1 MSKIGISKFHYAVQ
15 TAEDSATA
23 DATYGTTKAVPGL
36 VSIEVTTEAQSN
48 TLYADNGP
56 YETASAM
63 GAVNVSIDLADLPL
77 EVQADLLGHAY
88 TETPDKTLV
97 KKASDNA
104 PYVAI
109 MFEFLMGSGV
119 KQCVKLYK
127 GKFSEPAQNGQTKGE
142 NVEFGTNSI
151 TAQFVQLKGKDGN
164 AGKWEFLQEF
174 AAADSTDAFYTAPI
188 VSADSGQ

>member
-77 EVQADLLGHAY
+77 DVQADLLGHTY
-88 TETPDKTLV
+88 TSTPDKTLV

-174 AAADSTDAFYTAPI
+174 AASASTDAFYSAPI
-188 VSADSGQ
+188 VSVDSGT

>member
-15 TAEDSATA
+15 TAEETASA

-77 EVQADLLGHAY
+77 DVQADLLGHTY
-88 TETPDKTLV
+88 TSTPDKTLV